1 MRDVQIETSHL
12 DPTRADAARR
22 AGDQLVQAAR
32 AWATAPKRSVG
43 AVALPGDPAAA
54 RAFDAF
60 HDARRQLAYHVG
72 GEAAARW
79 AAGALSTVSSEG
91 SPPAE

>member
-1 MRDVQIETSHL
+1 MPDSNIETSHL

-22 AGDQLVQAAR
+22 AGDQVVQAAH
-32 AWATAPKRSVG
+32 AWATAPKRTVG
-43 AVALPGDPAAA
+43 AVSLPGDSGAA

-60 HDARRQLAYHVG
+60 HEARRQLAYHVG

-79 AAGALSTVSSEG
+79 ASGALSTAAAQA
-91 SPPAE
+91 PFPAA